1 MTECLVREILRMKV
15 YSAEHVQSM
24 SSLYKTTL
32 YMYITHYPLHSKTI
46 EFFY

>member
-1 MTECLVREILRMKV
+1 MTESLVREILRMQV

-32 YMYITHYPLHSKTI
+32 YMYITHIPVHGKTI
-46 EFFY
+46 QFFG